1 MLSVIMLSVIMLSV
15 IMLSF
20 MAPLTG
26 TQAWSAISKMR
37 FSILS

>member
-1 MLSVIMLSVIMLSV
+1 MLSV

-20 MAPLTG
+20 MARS
-26 TQAWSAISKMR
+26 TQARSAISKMR